1 MSIRPLP
8 RSTPEAQGVGSASI
22 EALFRAASDRELQLH
37 SLMVVRH
44 GNVIA
49 EGWWAPYAA
58 DRPHMMYSVSKS
70 FTASAIGI
78 AEADGL
84 LSVDDEVLSFFPSY
98 ATDAIRANMKGVR
111 IRDLLA
117 MASGHDVD
125 GITVMRNLPS
135 YDWVKLFLEIPIVYP
150 PGTHFLYNSG
160 ASFVLSAIIAA
171 RTGQNLVEYLTPRL
185 FEPLGMAVP
194 TWEKAPSGLDL
205 GASGM
210 RLTTEDLAKLG
221 QLYLQKGLWN
231 GQRVLSEDWV
241 ERATSVQVDN
251 SGGDAAIDWRQGYG
265 FQFWRSQ
272 HDSFRADGAFGQFSL
287 VFPTRDLVVAIT
299 EGSETTQATLDA
311 VWDLLLPGMQ
321 DASLPADPD
330 ALAALEGTV
339 SALELPVPAFLPA
352 DSPRAA
358 TVAGRSIELSFTTLG
373 FESVSL
379 AFDERSISLT
389 ARHRDG
395 WSETVPAGR
404 AEWLAGSTRAWPQY
418 ELTEAALFSKA
429 GWIDENTLELH
440 QQCVDTPYRRV
451 WRFEFAG
458 DSTAPDAAVAV
469 TVERRPKSVPD
480 ERLVGVVR

>member
-1 MSIRPLP
+1 
-8 RSTPEAQGVGSASI
+8 
-22 EALFRAASDRELQLH
+22 
-37 SLMVVRH
+37 
-44 GNVIA
+44 
-49 EGWWAPYAA
+49 
-58 DRPHMMYSVSKS
+58 MYSVSKS

-111 IRDLLA
+111 VRDLLA
-117 MASGHDVD
+117 MASGHEVD

-160 ASFVLSAIIAA
+160 ASFMLSAIIAT
-171 RTGQNLVEYLTPRL
+171 RTGENLVEYLTPRL

-194 TWEKAPSGLDL
+194 PWEKAPSGLDL
-205 GASGM
+205 GATGM

-251 SGGDAAIDWRQGYG
+251 SGSDAAIDWRQGYG

-272 HDSFRADGAFGQFSL
+272 HDSYRADGAHGQFSL
-287 VFPTRDLVVAIT
+287 IFPALDLVVAIT

-311 VWDLLLPGMQ
+311 VWELLLPGVL
-321 DASLPADPD
+321 AEPLPSDPD
-330 ALAALEGTV
+330 AVAALASTA

-352 DSPRAA
+352 DPARAA
-358 TVAGRSIELSFTTLG
+358 AVTGRSIELSFTTLG

-379 AFDERSISLT
+379 AFDDSSISLT
-389 ARHRDG
+389 AHHRDG

-404 AEWLAGSTRAWPQY
+404 TEWLAGSTRAWAQY
-418 ELTEAALFSKA
+418 ELTEAALSSKA
-429 GWIDENTLELH
+429 GWIDENTLEIH
-440 QQCVDTPYRRV
+440 QQCIDTPYRRI
-451 WRFEFAG
+451 WRFVFSGSGSDAVAR
-458 DSTAPDAAVAV
+458 DSSVAV
-469 TVERRPKSVPD
+469 TVERRPNSGSD
-480 ERLVGVVR
+480 EKLRGVVR